1 MSDMKFHSVF
11 TTEEYLQS
19 HKELKPRNSLCY
31 NRCEYVFR
39 YNEYK
44 NVNREFE

>member
-11 TTEEYLQS
+11 TTEEYLQT
-19 HKELKPRNSLCY
+19 HKELKPRNTLCY
-31 NRCEYVFR
+31 NGSKYVFR

-44 NVNREFE
+44 NVNRKL